1 MNSEI
6 NSTEISLNLGMSRE
20 QIKTEIH
27 RILENV
33 PDDMLEQ
40 VYDSLRQFADKNP
53 DQIKLSHHLNK
64 ILTEDKGL
72 LERLAQ

>member
-1 MNSEI
+1 
-6 NSTEISLNLGMSRE
+6 MSRE

-72 LERLAQ
+72 LERLAQWSQ

>member
-1 MNSEI
+1 
-6 NSTEISLNLGMSRE
+6 MSRE